1 MKAMVE
7 EYVWL
12 TKAQLWSHSG
22 LTFTYSMSV
31 SYRIDKALHLTVKV
45 DHNECSFSLN
55 LTHIL

>member
-12 TKAQLWSHSG
+12 TKAQLWSQSG

-31 SYRIDKALHLTVKV
+31 SYRIDKSLHLAVKA
-45 DHNECSFSLN
+45 DHNECSFSPN
-55 LTHIL
+55 LTHIF